1 MNQQGIGKIE
11 KVTITNVW
19 PHEANDFTPWL
30 ADNLGLL
37 GEELGMELELEG
49 TEVPVGNFSL
59 DILARDNKSEAVV
72 AIENQIAGTDHTHL
86 GQLLTYSAGRNAG
99 IVVWIA
105 TEFRDEH
112 RAALDWLN
120 EGTRDSLNFFGVEVQ
135 AVRIGDSLPAP
146 LFRLAAAPNTW
157 SKDVKESEAEVTPTQ
172 EKYIRFWRPILE
184 ELRRTHGWNIG
195 TQNKYSS
202 YEAGGG
208 LGSASFGRTM
218 RLTWEGEARVELAI
232 KSPDKEWNEAAFD
245 LLMESKSQIEDE
257 LGSMKW
263 ERLDDAKMSR
273 VVVSRPG
280 HIDNS
285 DEELDEIR
293 TWMIEHVTRFPG
305 TFKPH
310 LEAVLERM
318 QENGQTT

>member
-1 MNQQGIGKIE
+1 M
-11 KVTITNVW
+11 
-19 PHEANDFTPWL
+19 
-30 ADNLGLL
+30 
-37 GEELGMELELEG
+37 
-49 TEVPVGNFSL
+49 
-59 DILARDNKSEAVV
+59 
-72 AIENQIAGTDHTHL
+72 
-86 GQLLTYSAGRNAG
+86 
-99 IVVWIA
+99 
-105 TEFRDEH
+105 
-112 RAALDWLN
+112 
-120 EGTRDSLNFFGVEVQ
+120 
-135 AVRIGDSLPAP
+135 
-146 LFRLAAAPNTW
+146 
-157 SKDVKESEAEVTPTQ
+157 
-172 EKYIRFWRPILE
+172 E

-232 KSPDKEWNEAAFD
+232 KSPDKEWNEAGFD

-293 TWMIEHVTRFPG
+293 SWMIEHVTRFPG